1 MTDSL
6 SERTFGQRTS
16 SNYFILVWLTVFI
29 FLISLNLF
37 FWCSFINCYFHL
49 QVNFFYFFFLIVV
62 CDNHE
67 LCYLILS
74 IFPILSYQVMCVRVC
89 VCFCLVLFQIIIE
102 IFISWVLYWYWYS
115 FILICKYFL
124 PLNDN
129 VTAALWDMLNYIM
142 LYYYILLY
150 SYVILY

>member
-16 SNYFILVWLTVFI
+16 SNYFISVWLTAFI

-37 FWCSFINCYFHL
+37 FWCSFINCYFHR
-49 QVNFFYFFFLIVV
+49 QVKFFYFLFFIVV

-67 LCYLILS
+67 LSYLIWL
-74 IFPILSYQVMCVRVC
+74 CVC
-89 VCFCLVLFQIIIE
+89 VCVCICSVLFQIIID
-102 IFISWVLYWYWYS
+102 IFISWVLYLYWYS

-124 PLNDN
+124 SVNDN
-129 VTAALWDMLNYIM
+129 VTATVWDMLYYIM